1 MPKSKHRK
9 NHKSKVSKR
18 NEIKKQKDK
27 ALEKRSREFIKKV
40 IEQEKESGKFDNVE
54 SYDSNNSE
62 NENVESEKS

>member
-54 SYDSNNSE
+54 SYDSNGE
-62 NENVESEKS
+62 NGESEKS